1 MPNQMIALQAR
12 NPQLP
17 DPQQRTARMANMM
30 NMARQAEAAQ
40 LQGQRI
46 RQEMD
51 YAQAG
56 ETRAVETQRAELRAK
71 NQSFRVAEMKELR
84 NRGVAILQSGSEP
97 AYQLWLNQLDVVDP
111 DSAAVARQIAPT
123 LGDGKAN
130 EISS

>member
-17 DPQQRTARMANMM
+17 DPARATTRMANMM

-40 LQGQRI
+40 LQGERI
-46 RQEMD
+46 RQEME
-51 YAQAG
+51 YARAG
-56 ETRAVETQRAELRAK
+56 EGRAEETQRLNVREKDQA
-71 NQSFRVAEMKELR
+71 FRVAGMKELR
-84 NRGVAILQSGSEP
+84 NRGVGYSTIWIRR

-123 LGDGKAN
+123 LGDGKAQ
-130 EISS
+130 